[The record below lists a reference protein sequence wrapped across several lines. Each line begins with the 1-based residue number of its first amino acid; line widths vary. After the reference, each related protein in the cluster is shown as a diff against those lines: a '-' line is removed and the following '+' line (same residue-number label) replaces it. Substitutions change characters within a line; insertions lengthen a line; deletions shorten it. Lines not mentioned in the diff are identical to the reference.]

1 MRGCGGCTQAPHTG
15 EGQEIQEQ
23 VALEALRINK
33 TFARDL
39 INKSLPAP
47 DAVLQLHQK
56 VLLQLAL
63 AAKEKRARVSP
74 CHHLP

>member
-1 MRGCGGCTQAPHTG
+1 MSASDGVQAPHAQ

-23 VALEALRINK
+23 AALEGMRINK

-47 DAVLQLHQK
+47 DAVLQMHQK
-56 VLLQLAL
+56 VLLQLAV
-63 AAKEKRARVSP
+63 AARDKQHRV
-74 CHHLP
+74 HI